1 MLPIRIL
8 KPEWKNKS
16 HNKSR
21 ASALLAA
28 VVHRRLAKSSK
39 TARMKTAVLLLVLR
53 SHTAK
58 EMRRRR
64 QKKFGLYLLGRNL
77 GIKL

>member
-39 TARMKTAVLLLVLR
+39 TARMKIAVLLLVLR